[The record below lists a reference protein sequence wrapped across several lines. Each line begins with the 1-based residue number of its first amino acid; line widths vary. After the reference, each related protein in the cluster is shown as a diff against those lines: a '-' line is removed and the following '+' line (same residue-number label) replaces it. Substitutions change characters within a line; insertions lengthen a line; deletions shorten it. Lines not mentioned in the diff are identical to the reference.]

1 MTSEPVILNVYD
13 MFWTNE
19 YTSSLGIGVYHSGLQ
34 VYQREFAYGGHI
46 YPFSGVF
53 EIAPG
58 DAGELGEAF
67 RFKESIVVGTTDFQ
81 ERDIEMIV
89 EQLGEEYR
97 GNAYHLMHKNCNH
110 FSQALSQVLCGQ
122 KIPRWVNR
130 LAHMSACV
138 PFLQRCLP
146 NEWLT
151 PAALANT
158 VDRRNE
164 EQEQD
169 RSSRT

>member
-1 MTSEPVILNVYD
+1 MSSEPVILNVYD

-34 VYQREFAYGGHI
+34 VYQREFAYGGHA
-46 YPFSGVF
+46 YPFTGVF

-58 DAGELGEAF
+58 DSVELGETF
-67 RFKESIVVGTTDFQ
+67 KFKESVVLGTTDFQ
-81 ERDIEMIV
+81 ERDIEMII
-89 EQLGEEYR
+89 EQLGQEYK

-110 FSQALSQVLCGQ
+110 FTQALSMILCGV

-138 PFLQRCLP
+138 PLLQRCLP
-146 NEWLT
+146 QEWLT

-158 VDRRNE
+158 VERRNE
-164 EQEQD
+164 EDQQEANN
-169 RSSRT
+169 RT